1 MTLYFA
7 LMTGICAVFALVW
20 LLRQKKEN
28 RIPEILNKEEKF
40 SLLLDQSIERVFD
53 RFMEEIP
60 MAGMFLKG
68 ATAEKL
74 KKTAKKELEPL
85 WGEVQALE
93 MVKETNQ
100 VKPKYPILLIGCLLI
115 SICILVI
122 FLLFPTV
129 LLN

>member
-60 MAGMFLKG
+60 MASMFLKG

-74 KKTAKKELEPL
+74 KKRQKKNLNL
-85 WGEVQALE
+85 FGE
-93 MVKETNQ
+93 KF
-100 VKPKYPILLIGCLLI
+100 KPWRWLKKR
-115 SICILVI
+115 
-122 FLLFPTV
+122 TK
-129 LLN
+129 